1 MVEHSIRANYYLC
14 KLKHAKL
21 LSELRHGEARLY
33 WEKMAMLSLEMD
45 ELWQPAPKPLVKL
58 AQQMHALY

>member
-1 MVEHSIRANYYLC
+1 
-14 KLKHAKL
+14 
-21 LSELRHGEARLY
+21 
-33 WEKMAMLSLEMD
+33 MAMLSLEMD